1 MKSSELIKQLQ
12 ELDPEGVIEVCIN
25 NVDIYFLDVEGAYYD
40 GSLQVLTRDHS
51 KDPYYNITGGKYVR
65 SGSKIVLHPMSIRDV
80 LWDNPDT
87 AVIDYS
93 GLSEDTRRRY
103 EESDNKTRQASR
115 DCEKRVEMDFFYAWA
130 KKKAVLLNEDV
141 EDLRDETDRFYEVNL
156 SPNDPLKVLPA
167 KPDKDGNMWNPSVV
181 DHRESEWDNRV
192 EVRWTGYWELHKKN
206 VEGQKTEV

>member
-12 ELDPEGVIEVCIN
+12 ELDPEGVIEVCVN

-65 SGSKIVLHPMSIRDV
+65 SGKKIVLHPMSIRDV

-93 GLSEDTRRRY
+93 EINPAYVEQYKEQD
-103 EESDNKTRQASR
+103 EKTRQASR
-115 DCEKRVEMDFFYAWA
+115 DCEKRCEMDMFYRWVQG
-130 KKKAVLLNEDV
+130 KAAEIHPGGDFKDG
-141 EDLRDETDRFYEVNL
+141 ELREESDRFYEANL
-156 SPNDPLKVLPA
+156 SPNDPLKELPP
-167 KPDKDGNMWNPSVV
+167 KPDKDGNMWHPSVC
-181 DHRESEWDNRV
+181 DRRESEWGDKV
-192 EVRWTGYWELHKKN
+192 EVRWTGYWELHKK
-206 VEGQKTEV
+206 EVV